1 MEADLLLHH
10 LSGHQR
16 EGAGPQISQGAA
28 QAGLDGRRAGEGHPH
43 PLQGAGQGGGQVRA
57 AVSPTTMTAGGRT
70 PARSAAWGSCSS
82 GARTAAGWGAQPPET
97 TAAGVSGARP
107 AAISRWTMAGSW
119 ERPMRMTRVPSTPAS
134 RSSWSETPS
143 FVWAVI
149 TWKLR
154 LSPRWVTGMPAWPG
168 MAMAEE
174 IRAPPQRGRPP
185 PGGPGSPR
193 PPGRIRRGRP
203 PSGGPPCA
211 PPGPGR

>member
-1 MEADLLLHH
+1 M
-10 LSGHQR
+10 
-16 EGAGPQISQGAA
+16 AGVPVRATRTPSR
-28 QAGLDGRRAGEGHPH
+28 GRARVGDRS
-43 PLQGAGQGGGQVRA
+43 RA

-70 PARSAAWGSCSS
+70 PASSAASGSCSS

-119 ERPMRMTRVPSTPAS
+119 DRPMRMTRVPSAPAS
-134 RSSWSETPS
+134 RSSWSEAPS

-174 IRAPPQRGRPP
+174 MPGTTSKGMPTRWRAWISSPPRPKTK
-185 PGGPGSPR
+185 GSPPLRRTTACPAWAREMSVWEMSSWGAEWR
-193 PPGRIRRGRP
+193 PSRLPI
-203 PSGGPPCA
+203 
-211 PPGPGR
+211 